1 MAKNQYKKEPL
12 KNNVEE
18 MFIGPFGS
26 SLKNEC
32 FVDEED
38 AYCMV
43 YEQKHAIQKTL
54 DGKNRFVDKNKYYEL
69 KRFTIKPGDIIVS
82 CRGTIGETFIVP
94 ENAPLGIMHP
104 SIMKIRLKP
113 NVYNIEYFN
122 LLLKNRLKDYNKSA
136 NGSGIKMAI
145 SATELGKEMF
155 PIPPMDEQQKVS
167 KIFLTVDRL
176 IVLRQQQLSKLDKL
190 VNAQFVEMFGDPVKN
205 TMDWEIKPLSELGE
219 LNRGVSKA
227 RPRNS
232 PELLGGPYPL
242 IQTGEVANAKTYI
255 TSFNSTYSEKGLA
268 QSKMWPK
275 GTLCITIAANIAQ
288 TSILTFD
295 ACFPDSVVGF
305 ISRNMTN
312 ELFIH
317 YWFSFFQKILDEQA
331 PQVAQKNINLKILSE
346 LNVIVPPLSL
356 QNRFATFVERVDQQK
371 QTIQQS
377 LEKLELMKK
386 ALMQEY
392 FG

>member
-1 MAKNQYKKEPL
+1 MAKLGEVCIQITDGSHNPPSGVEQSEYL
-12 KNNVEE
+12 MLSSKNIDDD
-18 MFIGPFGS
+18 FI
-26 SLKNEC
+26 
-32 FVDEED
+32 
-38 AYCMV
+38 
-43 YEQKHAIQKTL
+43 TL
-54 DGKNRFVDKNKYYEL
+54 DSPRFLSHSDYIAENKRTTVSEGDLLMTIVGTVGRVAIVPKEL
-69 KRFTIKPGDIIVS
+69 NGICLQRSVAVIKPEREIVNNRYLMYQLQNMRPFLEKEARGVAQKAIYLKQVSQLDIKL
-82 CRGTIGETFIVP
+82 P
-94 ENAPLGIMHP
+94 EL
-104 SIMKIRLKP
+104 
-113 NVYNIEYFN
+113 
-122 LLLKNRLKDYNKSA
+122 
-136 NGSGIKMAI
+136 
-145 SATELGKEMF
+145 
-155 PIPPMDEQQKVS
+155 EQQKQIV
-167 KIFLTVDRL
+167 KVLDKVTEL
-176 IVLRQQQLSKLDKL
+176 ISLRKQQLTKLDEL
-190 VNAQFVEMFGDPVKN
+190 VKARFVEMFGDPVKN
-205 TMDWEIKPLSELGE
+205 TMDWEIKSLSELGE
-219 LNRGVSKA
+219 INRGVSKA

-356 QNRFATFVERVDQQK
+356 QNRFAAFVECVDQQK
-371 QTIQQS
+371 QTVQQS
-377 LEKLELMKK
+377 LEKLEVMKK